1 MRRALIPSG
10 RDFIVSEPKTV
21 KGRRVMALD
30 QGTVEILKSQ
40 AARQLEEQR
49 ERDDAWRASVAL
61 KERISTAMDR
71 GMGSGTWRC
80 LPAAPVSVSRVWPAA
95 S

>member
-1 MRRALIPSG
+1 
-10 RDFIVSEPKTV
+10 
-21 KGRRVMALD
+21 MALD

-71 GMGSGTWRC
+71 GMGSCT
-80 LPAAPVSVSRVWPAA
+80 
-95 S
+95 